1 MKFGRL
7 PLDEAEGAILAH
19 GLTLEGRRLKKGYR
33 LTANDVDGLRSA
45 GAATVLSALLEA
57 GDVGEDKAAEALAAS
72 LCGSGGETNAP
83 FTGRCNIY
91 AQHAGIIE
99 FDSDV
104 IHGVNAVD
112 EGITVAT
119 LPPFDVV
126 AEGQMLATV
135 KIIPFAVP
143 EELLDEAVGLAP
155 DAIVVRPFTPKKVA
169 VISTRLPETKP
180 SVIEKGVELM
190 RRRAQKTAGTVSGD
204 STVEHHENAVA
215 KAIGDA
221 AAQGAD
227 IIVVFSASAITDR
240 RDVVPAG
247 IVAAGGTIS
256 HYGMPVDP
264 GNLMLLADLNGVPVI
279 GAPGCA
285 RSPKENG
292 FDWVFQRL
300 SADMQVTPADV
311 MAMGVGGLLVDT
323 AQRGAP
329 RDLGREGA
337 QRMPRV
343 AAILLAAGQSRR
355 MGPVNKLLADVDG
368 RPMVRHAFEAIAA
381 SDARTTIVVTGHEPE
396 KVRAALEGGEAKFV
410 HNGLYAD
417 GLSTSLGAGLLA
429 VPADCDAAVV
439 CLGDMPHVSA
449 KVIDRLIS
457 AYNPVEGRA
466 ICVPTRS
473 GKRGNPVLFDRSLF
487 HEVLQIGGD
496 VGARHLIGQ
505 HEDLVA
511 EVAIDDDSIFM
522 DVDTPEALEKLR

>member
-7 PLDEAEGAILAH
+7 PLDAAQGAILAH
-19 GLTLEGRRLKKGYR
+19 GLTIDGARLKKGHR
-33 LTANDVDGLRSA
+33 LTSEDLSHLAGSGHKTVLAAALEPGDVDEDRAA
-45 GAATVLSALLEA
+45 GQLAAVLQGKGS
-57 GDVGEDKAAEALAAS
+57 KAAAA
-72 LCGSGGETNAP
+72 

-91 AQHAGIIE
+91 AQHTGVVE
-99 FDSDV
+99 FSDSMVDQ
-104 IHGVNAVD
+104 VNALD

-119 LPPFDVV
+119 VSPFGAVE
-126 AEGQMLATV
+126 EGQMLATV

-143 EELLDEAVGLAP
+143 EAVLSQALVIAP
-155 DAIVVRPFTPKKVA
+155 GALSVRPFRRKKLA
-169 VISTRLPETKP
+169 IISTRLPETKP
-180 SVIEKGVELM
+180 GVIDKGEELM
-190 RRRAQKTAGTVSGD
+190 RRRATRTDGVVERAVTVD
-204 STVEHHENAVA
+204 HHEDDLRDALR
-215 KAIGDA
+215 A
-221 AAQGAD
+221 AADAGAE

-247 IVAAGGTIS
+247 LEMAGGEIV

-264 GNLMLLADLNGVPVI
+264 GNLLLLGRLGNAHVI

-300 SADMQVTPADV
+300 SADMPVGSDDV
-311 MAMGVGGLLVDT
+311 KAMGVGGLLTDT

-329 RDLGREGA
+329 RDDRRNNG
-337 QRMPRV
+337 QYMPRV

-355 MGPVNKLLADVDG
+355 MGAVNKLLADVDG
-368 RPMVRHAFEAIAA
+368 QPMVRHALAAIEASAA
-381 SDARTTIVVTGHEPE
+381 HAVIVVTGHEPE
-396 KVRAALEGGEAKFV
+396 AIREALDGVDVTFA

-429 VPADCDAAVV
+429 VPSECEAAVV
-439 CLGDMPHVSA
+439 CLGDMPRISPA
-449 KVIDRLIS
+449 VIDRLIS

-466 ICVPTRS
+466 ICVPTRN
-473 GKRGNPVLFDRSLF
+473 GKRGNPVLFDRQF
-487 HEVLQIGGD
+487 FAEVLEIGGD

-511 EVAIDDDSIFM
+511 EVPMDDDAIFL
-522 DVDTPEALEKLR
+522 DVDTPEALERLQ

>member
-7 PLDEAEGAILAH
+7 PLDEAEGAVLAH

-33 LTANDVDGLRSA
+33 LTAADIESLTKA
-45 GAATVLSALLEA
+45 GSATVLSAQLES
-57 GDVGEDKAAEALAAS
+57 GDIDEDAAAEALASA
-72 LCGSGGETNAP
+72 LCGPGGETNAP

-91 AQHAGIIE
+91 AQHTGIIE
-99 FDSDV
+99 FDADL

-143 EELLDEAVGLAP
+143 EGRLAEAVGLAP
-155 DAIVVRPFTPKKVA
+155 RAIAVRPFAPRKVA
-169 VISTRLPETKP
+169 VISTRLPETKS

-190 RRRAQKTAGTVSGD
+190 RRRAQKTGGTVTED
-204 STVEHHENAVA
+204 RTVDHHEDAVA
-215 KAIGDA
+215 EAVA
-221 AAQGAD
+221 AVVAQGAE
-227 IIVVFSASAITDR
+227 IVVIFSASAITDR

-247 IVAAGGTIS
+247 IAAAGGAIS

-264 GNLMLLADLNGVPVI
+264 GNLMLLAELDGVPVI

-292 FDWVFQRL
+292 FDWVYHRL
-300 SADMQVTPADV
+300 SADMPVSPADV
-311 MAMGVGGLLVDT
+311 MSMGVGGLLVDT

-329 RDLGREGA
+329 RDPGREGA

-355 MGPVNKLLADVDG
+355 MGPVNKLLAEVDG
-368 RPMVRHAFEAIAA
+368 KPMIRHAFEAIAE

-396 KVRAALEGGEAKFV
+396 KIRAALDDGDAQFV

-429 VPADCDAAVV
+429 VPGDCDAAIV
-439 CLGDMPHVSA
+439 CLGDMPRVSP

-466 ICVPTRS
+466 ICVPTRN

-487 HEVLQIGGD
+487 PEVLQIGGD
-496 VGARHLIGQ
+496 VGARHLIGR

-522 DVDTPEALEKLR
+522 DVDTPETLEKLR